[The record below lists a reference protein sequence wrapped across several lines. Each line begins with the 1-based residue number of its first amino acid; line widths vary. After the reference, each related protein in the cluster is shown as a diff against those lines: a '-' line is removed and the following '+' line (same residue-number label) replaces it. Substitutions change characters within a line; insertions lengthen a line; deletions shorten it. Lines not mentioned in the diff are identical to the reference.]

1 MDENMESSL
10 SLPQFEVLYEISK
23 ADSALSCEDLE
34 KLTSLSSDTVSV
46 AMQELAQ
53 LGYTSENMVTDDGIS
68 ALEPYRVKNAVIMAA
83 GLSSRFA
90 PISYERPKG
99 TLRVRGEILME
110 RQIDQLLEAG
120 ITDIT
125 LIVGYKKEYY
135 FYLKEKYDIDIIVNK
150 EYSTRNNNGSLW
162 LVKEKLDNTYI
173 CSSDNYF
180 TENPFRSHEYHT
192 YYAAQYAYGET
203 DEWCIDYDEDGL
215 IVGAVEGGAD
225 SWIMMGHAYF
235 DSTFTQNFRDVL
247 HRVYHLPHTAGK
259 LWDVVYLDHINELDM
274 WIKKYPDN
282 TILEFDSV
290 DELREFDPDFMQNVD
305 SEIFDNISSALHC
318 EKSKIHDFYP
328 LKQGLTNLSCH
339 FSVGNNEYVY
349 RHPGI
354 GTEKIIDRN
363 AELTALAQARE
374 LGFDSTFVVGD
385 AAKGWKISRFIPNA
399 RTLDASNDDE
409 LKTAMEIAHRLHN
422 SSMVL
427 DKHFDYVEEGLRFS
441 KLNEQI
447 APIEVPGYYTLQN
460 KIIELKKFAD
470 ADGYPTVP
478 SHNDF
483 FQLNFLIEED
493 GSMNLIDWEYAGIS
507 DAAADFGTLVVHD
520 ENMTDERADEALT
533 YYFGRE
539 PSAKERRHFW
549 AYVTF
554 SGWFWYVWALL
565 KEAEGDELGEWL
577 LTYYTYATKY
587 VDSLLQDYKNSSK

>member
-53 LGYTSENMVTDDGIS
+53 FGYTSENMITDAGMS

-99 TLRVRGEILME
+99 TLLVRGEILME

-235 DSTFTQNFRDVL
+235 DSTFAQNFRDVL

-290 DELREFDPDFMQNVD
+290 DELHEFDPDFMQNVD
-305 SEIFDNISSALHC
+305 SEIFDHISSALHC

-399 RTLDASNDDE
+399 RTLDASNDGE

>member
-1 MDENMESSL
+1 MESSL

-53 LGYTSENMVTDDGIS
+53 FGYTSENMITDAGMS

-99 TLRVRGEILME
+99 TLLVRGEILME

-235 DSTFTQNFRDVL
+235 DSTFAQNFRDVL

-290 DELREFDPDFMQNVD
+290 DELHEFDPDFMQNVD
-305 SEIFDNISSALHC
+305 SEIFDHISSALHC

-399 RTLDASNDDE
+399 RTLDASNDGE